1 MSHIQRF
8 AQYAAAF
15 EKAFESDDWTALE
28 AFFAPGAVYV
38 VNLPQ
43 FGAERL
49 EGRAAI
55 LAWFPDILNRFDR
68 RFLRRELSLVE
79 GPREQGA
86 EVWLRGTA
94 TYRSPGVPDF
104 ALTLEE
110 TVRFEGDTIVHLED
124 VYSPEMIAET
134 ERYLAEHGDAL
145 GIVVQG

>member
-1 MSHIQRF
+1 MSNIQRF
-8 AQYAAAF
+8 AKYAAAF

-28 AFFAPGAVYV
+28 SSFAPDAVYV

-43 FGAERL
+43 FGAKRL
-49 EGRAAI
+49 EGRAAM

-68 RFLRRELSLVE
+68 RFERRELSLVE

-94 TYRSPGVPDF
+94 TYRSAGVPDF

-110 TVRFEGDTIVHLED
+110 TVRFEGDLIVYLED

-134 ERYLAEHGDAL
+134 ERYLAAHGEAL
-145 GIVVQG
+145 GIVRQP